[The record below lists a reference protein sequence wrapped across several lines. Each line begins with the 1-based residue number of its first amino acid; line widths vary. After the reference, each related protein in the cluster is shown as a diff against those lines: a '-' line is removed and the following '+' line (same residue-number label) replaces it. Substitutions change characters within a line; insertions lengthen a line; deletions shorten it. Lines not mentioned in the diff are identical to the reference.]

1 MAHISNIKVTHFKN
15 YDQQNFSFNEK
26 VVAITGANGSG
37 KTNLLDAIYYIC
49 CTKSYF
55 TSLDANIIQFGK
67 DGFRLDAQLTNEDS
81 DQNIVC
87 VNRVDVKKI
96 FTVNDVPYERLAEH
110 VGKFPVLM
118 IAPDDIGIIT
128 GTAEIRRKFIDQ
140 LLCQLNPEY
149 LSQLIRYNKVLLQ
162 RNAALKNFA
171 ETGRTDEALL
181 EILNDQLATPGEFVL
196 QERKALMNYF
206 PAMVA
211 ELYNT
216 VAETGEQVT
225 VLYETNLLDLPF
237 LTLLQNNRQKDAQAQ
252 RTQIGVHKDD
262 VLFQLNGNAFKII
275 ASQGQKKSLLFAL
288 KLAAFKI
295 LQEKNQQAPILLLDD
310 VFEKLDAGRLEKLLQ
325 IVCKENDGQVFITD
339 THKERLDDILLKL
352 NIKAASIVIER

>member
-1 MAHISNIKVTHFKN
+1 MALITNIKVTHFKN
-15 YDQQNFSFNEK
+15 YSQQSFDFKEK
-26 VVAITGANGSG
+26 VIAITGANGAG

-67 DGFRLDAQLTNEDS
+67 EGFRLDAQFEES
-81 DQNIVC
+81 NIVC
-87 VNRVDVKKI
+87 VNRVDTKKL
-96 FTVNDVPYERLAEH
+96 FSVNDVPYERLAEH

-118 IAPDDIGIIT
+118 IAPDDIAIII
-128 GTAEIRRKFIDQ
+128 GASELRRKFIDQ

-149 LSQLIRYNKVLLQ
+149 LSQLIKYNKVLLQ

-171 ETGRTDEALL
+171 ELGKIDSELL
-181 EILNDQLATPGEFVL
+181 DILDGQLAEPGAFVYA
-196 QERKALMNYF
+196 ERQRLMEYF

-216 VAETGEQVT
+216 VAETGET
-225 VLYETNLLDLPF
+225 VAVQYDSNVASASFNNILR
-237 LTLLQNNRQKDAQAQ
+237 NNRQRDLAGQ
-252 RTQIGVHKDD
+252 RTQMGVHKDD
-262 VLFQLNGNAFKII
+262 LLFLLNGNSFKAI

-295 LQEKNQQAPILLLDD
+295 LQEKNCEPPILLLDD

-325 IVCKENDGQVFITD
+325 IVCKENEGQVFITD
-339 THKERLDDILLKL
+339 THQERLDALLNKLDITS
-352 NIKAASIVIER
+352 ASILIAH

>member
-1 MAHISNIKVTHFKN
+1 MALITNIKVTHFKN
-15 YDQQNFSFNEK
+15 YGQQSFDFNEK
-26 VVAITGANGSG
+26 VIAITGANGAG

-67 DGFRLDAQLTNEDS
+67 EGFRLDANFDGADIQ
-81 DQNIVC
+81 QQIVC
-87 VNRVDVKKI
+87 VNKVDSKKL
-96 FTVNDVPYERLAEH
+96 FSVNNVPYERLAEH

-118 IAPDDIGIIT
+118 IAPDDIAIII
-128 GTAEIRRKFIDQ
+128 GASELRRKFIDQ

-149 LSQLIRYNKVLLQ
+149 LSQLIKYNKVLLQ

-171 ETGRTDEALL
+171 EQGKVDTALL
-181 EILNDQLATPGEFVL
+181 DILDDQLAAPGSFVYA
-196 QERKALMNYF
+196 EREKLMQYF

-211 ELYNT
+211 ELYHT
-216 VAETGEQVT
+216 VAETGEAIAVQYDSNVAST
-225 VLYETNLLDLPF
+225 AFN
-237 LTLLQNNRQKDAQAQ
+237 TLLKNNRQRELAAQ

-262 VLFQLNGNAFKII
+262 LVFLLNGNPFKAI

-295 LQEKNQQAPILLLDD
+295 LQQKNSEPPILLLDD
-310 VFEKLDAGRLEKLLQ
+310 VFEKLDAGRLEKLLY
-325 IVCKENDGQVFITD
+325 IVCKENEGQVFITD
-339 THKERLDDILLKL
+339 THQERLDALLNKL
-352 NIKAASIVIER
+352 EIIAASILITH